1 MGTQNGNSE
10 NFQGFVDR
18 CEALF
23 PHDRCIQLKLVYRV
37 AKGCHHTQV
46 RKDEK
51 NEDGTPV
58 RYFEHVRRTALIL
71 TDEAGLADWLAV
83 AEAFLH
89 DAYED
94 THLTSEEIHY
104 LLGPEGA
111 RGVLLMSKRP
121 KHNFIARLTTH
132 ATWRE
137 LAVKVADRIDNLRH
151 MTHSSPE
158 FRAKQVAETTQV
170 YLNLAAL
177 LRSQVPAEHSAAA
190 AKLQLLLIEAL
201 AAVPR

>member
-1 MGTQNGNSE
+1 MGTQNESGE
-10 NFQGFVDR
+10 NFQDFVDR

-23 PHDRCIQLKLVYRV
+23 PHDRCVQLKLVYRV

-58 RYFEHVRRTALIL
+58 RYFEHVRRTGLIVM
-71 TDEAGLADWLAV
+71 DEARLGDWMAV
-83 AEAFLH
+83 AEALLH

-94 THLTSEEIHY
+94 THLTAEEIHY
-104 LLGPEGA
+104 LIGPEGA
-111 RGVLLMSKRP
+111 QGVLLMSKRP
-121 KHNFIARLTTH
+121 KTNFISRLTTH

-151 MTHSSPE
+151 LAHSSPE
-158 FRAKQVAETTQV
+158 FRAKQVTETTQL
-170 YLNLAAL
+170 YLTLAAL
-177 LRSQVPAEHSAAA
+177 LQEKVPIEHAAA
-190 AKLQLLLIEAL
+190 AARLQRLLIDAL